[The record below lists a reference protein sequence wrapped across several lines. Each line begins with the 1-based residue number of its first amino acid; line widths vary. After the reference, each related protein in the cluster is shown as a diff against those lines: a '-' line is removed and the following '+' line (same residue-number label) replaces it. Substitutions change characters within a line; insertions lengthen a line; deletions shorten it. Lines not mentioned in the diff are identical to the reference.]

1 MAQDQSKKYLAWDT
15 SSATGLVCAF
25 EIKGNELREVVS
37 WSLSLETSRHSER
50 LLWSIDTVLQGAGWK
65 IDRRAHV

>member
-1 MAQDQSKKYLAWDT
+1 MSHDQWKRYLAWDT

-25 EIKGNELREVVS
+25 EIRGNELKQVAS

-50 LLWSIDTVLQGAGWK
+50 LLWSIDTVLQSAGWK
-65 IDRRAHV
+65 IHD